1 MQESVRENFVLKH
14 YADLNIKQLERTA
27 SSIMDLSNSGD
38 DKKIDY
44 QVQGLKSIFL
54 QRNSSLQK
62 ENSNQIISI
71 LT

>member
-1 MQESVRENFVLKH
+1 
-14 YADLNIKQLERTA
+14 
-27 SSIMDLSNSGD
+27 MDLSNSGD
-38 DKKIDY
+38 EKKIDH

-62 ENSNQIISI
+62 ENSSLIISL